1 MIFTFISGDQINLGL
16 GLFLYSFRFNGIF
29 ESILYYLIN
38 YINPDFN
45 YISGFCSITLF
56 LIYSIFFIKKN
67 KFRVVFWKFYFFSF
81 LFFPV
86 NHPWYYIPMMGLVFD
101 KSSLVKSEIISIL
114 LMFSYI
120 NYSDIS
126 AKFKFIYNLFEIIL
140 IFGVLYGKSSYHYI
154 YKKYKVG

>member
-1 MIFTFISGDQINLGL
+1 MTGIVFIGMDFYFLIFTTL
-16 GLFLYSFRFNGIF
+16 
-29 ESILYYLIN
+29 ILIHQKL
-38 YINPDFN
+38 
-45 YISGFCSITLF
+45 L
-56 LIYSIFFIKKN
+56 LK
-67 KFRVVFWKFYFFSF
+67 YF
-81 LFFPV
+81 
-86 NHPWYYIPMMGLVFD
+86 H
-101 KSSLVKSEIISIL
+101 SIL